1 MIHIMDEFKILSKM
15 QKQKI
20 KQQTQTE
27 TKNTV

>member
-1 MIHIMDEFKILSKM
+1 MIHIMDAFKILSKM